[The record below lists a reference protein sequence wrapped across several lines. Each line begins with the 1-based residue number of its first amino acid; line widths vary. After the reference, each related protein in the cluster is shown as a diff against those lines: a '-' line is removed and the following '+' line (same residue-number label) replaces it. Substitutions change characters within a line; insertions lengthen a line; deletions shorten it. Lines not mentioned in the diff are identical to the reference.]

1 MIKTINSYLEKLNEW
16 LKCWRLKM
24 SAPKCSFTVFSNGPF
39 RDKKEL
45 DLRLSGERILYNP
58 NPKLLLAILDCDEC
72 DA

>member
-1 MIKTINSYLEKLNEW
+1 
-16 LKCWRLKM
+16 M
-24 SAPKCSFTVFSNGPF
+24 SAPKCSFTVFGNGPF

-45 DLRLSGERILYNP
+45 DLRLSGERIPYNP